1 MKTLKAV
8 LKMLCA
14 LLYESNSEAVWI
26 NKRLKTWC
34 KNRVWVAYWTCCEKI
49 AVANAEVFGKLAA

>member
-14 LLYESNSEAVWI
+14 LLYESNSEAIWI
-26 NKRLKTWC
+26 NKHLKTWC
-34 KNRVWVAYWTCCEKI
+34 KNRVWVAYWTHYEKV
-49 AVANAEVFGKLAA
+49 AMANAEMFRKLAA

>member
-8 LKMLCA
+8 LKMIFA
-14 LLYESNSEAVWI
+14 LLYESNSEAIWI

-34 KNRVWVAYWTCCEKI
+34 KNRFWVAYWTYAEKV
-49 AVANAEVFGKLAA
+49 AVVNAEMFRKLAA